1 MSTYCYLSETESERE
16 GKTLALE
23 SSLPSPT
30 SCNLCSHGEYQ
41 SSEGYDPTYCIILTH
56 SFTFTLGFVNS
67 NTNLTSFLS
76 SFSQNLIFR
85 FLQSVSPL
93 PLSVCLLIPS
103 GFSLIPLT
111 LMLIYSES
119 THSDLAIWAKGF
131 EDWRPNHCESYFLC
145 LFVTWV
151 FIKIVFSRL

>member
-85 FLQSVSPL
+85 FLQSVSFH
-93 PLSVCLLIPS
+93 LLIIVDNSFCISPN
-103 GFSLIPLT
+103 FSLFFVLT
-111 LMLIYSES
+111 LFSFSNCHLCRKR
-119 THSDLAIWAKGF
+119 AFRFGF
-131 EDWRPNHCESYFLC
+131 L
-145 LFVTWV
+145 
-151 FIKIVFSRL
+151 SRRI